1 MQQRSQFLAKT
12 LATAQLEKSD
22 NRNEQWDLR
31 PTEIQRCK
39 KYTESFVEVFGNL
52 LNTLDGKVKEA
63 IHCISSGLSVT
74 LDIKGNLLKSGICD
88 KEMGDKFI
96 RERLATRKNFF
107 DSTKRSKLKTFES
120 ATKKIM
126 VKA

>member
-22 NRNEQWDLR
+22 NRNEQCDLR
-31 PTEIQRCK
+31 PTEIQRSK
-39 KYTESFVEVFGNL
+39 KYAESFVVVFGNL

-63 IHCISSGLSVT
+63 IYYISSGLSAT
-74 LDIKGNLLKSGICD
+74 LENKENLLKSGICS
-88 KEMGDKFI
+88 KEMRDTFI
-96 RERLATRKNFF
+96 RERLATRLNFF
-107 DSTKRSKLKTFES
+107 ESTKSSKLKTFES

-126 VKA
+126 VKT